1 MTLSPGAVFLPWAK
15 VGKKYIREVSV
26 THTWEVY
33 NIFDNNNN
41 NNRGLGSFT
50 ILHGGMEVGILF
62 SDQVLKVEALE
73 GLGSEQWNFRAPKGC
88 LGDLLGIILRRFP
101 S

>member
-1 MTLSPGAVFLPWAK
+1 MNLMT
-15 VGKKYIREVSV
+15 
-26 THTWEVY
+26 TTTTTT
-33 NIFDNNNN
+33 NNNNNNNSN

-88 LGDLLGIILRRFP
+88 LGDLLGIILRSFP